1 MGMQA
6 AQLNMFSSSK
16 TVRPSSRQ
24 NGGMSS
30 APPDMS
36 GKVFQGACK
45 RSAVKTQQEVGGT
58 GRVDLDLNPTC
69 TRLKSCGRP
78 IH

>member
-36 GKVFQGACK
+36 GK
-45 RSAVKTQQEVGGT
+45 
-58 GRVDLDLNPTC
+58 GRVPRCMQEECSQDTAG
-69 TRLKSCGRP
+69 GRR
-78 IH
+78 HWQS